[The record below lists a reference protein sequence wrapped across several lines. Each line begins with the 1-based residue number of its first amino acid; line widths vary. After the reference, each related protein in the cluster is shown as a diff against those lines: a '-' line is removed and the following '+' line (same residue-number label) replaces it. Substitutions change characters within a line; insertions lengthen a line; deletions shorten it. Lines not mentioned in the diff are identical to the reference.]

1 MIKGIGHVG
10 IIVKNLEE
18 AVNLYCG
25 LLCLDKPLEF
35 KEWPN
40 EGMKHAMLKV
50 GTQTLEL
57 MEPYPG
63 TSLSKFMEN
72 HGEGLHH
79 INLVVD
85 DMDLMVKSLK
95 AGGATLIERGPNA
108 TFVHPKSTKGVL
120 LEIWEPNEF

>member
-18 AVNLYCG
+18 AVNLYCR
-25 LLCLDKPLEF
+25 LLDLEKPAEF
-35 KEWPN
+35 KEYPN
-40 EGMKHAMLKV
+40 EGMKNAMLQV

-63 TSLSKFMEN
+63 TGLAKFLEN

-85 DMDLMVKSLK
+85 DLDSMVKSLK
-95 AGGATLIERGPNA
+95 AGGATLIERGSNA

-120 LEIWEPNEF
+120 LEIWKSDQS

>member
-1 MIKGIGHVG
+1 MIKGIGHVR

-18 AVNLYCG
+18 AVNLYCR
-25 LLCLDKPLEF
+25 LFCLEKPAEF
-35 KEWPN
+35 KEYPS
-40 EGMKHAMLKV
+40 EGMKNAMLQL

-63 TSLSKFMEN
+63 TSLSKFLEN

-79 INLVVD
+79 INLIVD
-85 DMDLMVKSLK
+85 DLDSTNKSLK
-95 AGGATLIERGPNA
+95 AGGATLIERGSNA

-120 LEIWEPNEF
+120 LEIMKSDRS